1 MALRGVLVI
10 STLVGSAAG
19 LGFLLSAEHQN
30 WAWPGHSA
38 ATANPP
44 PQLQKNAFNA
54 SSASTRTPKARPPDD
69 PVRFV
74 LANVAE
80 QYQEVSRYPAYSVPL
95 TEAQATAY
103 RGNHYEPVDLPLA
116 DGGQFS
122 VSLEKYRF
130 TRGDEILV
138 VASLSGPEVVKRTM
152 DITLEAA
159 ADQAKA
165 EQGILEF
172 QAKGYYQGVLD
183 SDIAPGEYRLIVEA
197 TVDSKPLRHVSTLTV
212 EPYLGEF
219 EGLGDTHV
227 SANDL
232 IIPVEFDAGESGH
245 YGLSAQLYADGQ
257 PVAQL
262 NSEKSLG
269 SGSDTLELKAHG
281 SVLANRKDAEELQL
295 KGLQIRRLP
304 ARPGDRT
311 DYAFGP
317 DEGFTFTPPDLGQL
331 ENTRARNPESEE
343 RAALLN
349 RMTAG
354 F

>member
-1 MALRGVLVI
+1 MALRGFLVI

-30 WAWPGHSA
+30 WAWPGSSE
-38 ATANPP
+38 TTTNPP
-44 PQLQKNAFNA
+44 TQLQKGASNA
-54 SSASTRTPKARPPDD
+54 SSPTGTPQAPPPDD
-69 PVRFV
+69 PVRFM

-80 QYQEVSRYPAYSVPL
+80 QYQEASRYPAYSVPL
-95 TEAQATAY
+95 TEAQAKAY

-138 VASLSGPEVVKRTM
+138 VASLSGPEVVNRTM
-152 DITLEAA
+152 DVTLESA
-159 ADQAKA
+159 ADQTKA
-165 EQGILEF
+165 EQGTLEF
-172 QAKGYYQGVLD
+172 QEDGYYQGVLD
-183 SDIAPGEYRLIVEA
+183 SDIEPGEYRLIVEA

-212 EPYLGEF
+212 EPYLGEI
-219 EGLGDTHV
+219 EGLGDTRITG
-227 SANDL
+227 NDL
-232 IIPVEFDAGESGH
+232 IIPVEFDADEGGH

-262 NSEKSLG
+262 NSEKNLG
-269 SGSDTLELKAHG
+269 SGSDAFELKAHG
-281 SVLANRKDAEELQL
+281 SVLADKADAKELQL

-317 DEGFTFTPPDLGQL
+317 DEGFTFTPPDLDQL

-349 RMTAG
+349 KMTAG